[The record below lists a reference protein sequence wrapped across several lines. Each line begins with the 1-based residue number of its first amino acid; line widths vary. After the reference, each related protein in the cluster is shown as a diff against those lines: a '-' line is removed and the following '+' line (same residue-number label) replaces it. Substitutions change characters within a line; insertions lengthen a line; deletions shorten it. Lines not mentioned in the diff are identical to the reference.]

1 MQHALR
7 GTGRSLMRSGFKTGA
22 LGRTGVRW
30 MGSSAISGGS
40 GYMLGALAVVGAGG
54 TMYAA
59 RLRKNKS
66 STADDVNDTE
76 AISKL
81 SIDDLRKNGVI
92 LYRYLTCPFCGKLK
106 AFLDYQ
112 KIPYQ
117 LVEVDP
123 LFKSQMKGLG
133 YSKVPFIQIN
143 TENPDEKL
151 SMGDSYEIVSSF
163 GKKANMVETEEITKW
178 RKWVSEELVRYMT
191 LNLSRTMWE
200 CWDSAAYI
208 DTADEIPAINK
219 FLSKAFG
226 APIMYLVV
234 NHFVT
239 RPKLKKLGYSGV
251 GDEREALFGQLD
263 SWISTGVSSS
273 PFHGGKAPSI
283 ADVEVYGVI
292 NALRG
297 YPLYSEIL
305 EKTTAREWIG
315 RMDKQCGREPF
326 VL

>member
-1 MQHALR
+1 MQTALR
-7 GTGRSLMRSGFKTGA
+7 GTGRSLLRSGMRSRGVMG
-22 LGRTGVRW
+22 TGVRW
-30 MGSSAISGGS
+30 MGSSAMTGGS

-54 TMYAA
+54 TIYAA
-59 RLRKNKS
+59 RLRKNKT
-66 STADDVNDTE
+66 STADDVNDVE

-81 SIDDLRKNGVI
+81 SIEDLRKHGVI

-112 KIPYQ
+112 NIPYE

-123 LFKSQMKGLG
+123 LFKSQMKGMG
-133 YSKVPFIQIN
+133 YSKVPFLQIN
-143 TENPDEKL
+143 TENPEEKL
-151 SMGDSYEIVSSF
+151 KMGDSYEIVTSF
-163 GKKANMVETEEITKW
+163 SEKAKMPHSEETTKW
-178 RKWVSEELVRYMT
+178 RNWVSDELVRYMT

-208 DTADEIPAINK
+208 DTADNIPTMNK

-226 APIMYLVV
+226 APIMYLIV
-234 NHFVT
+234 NYVVT
-239 RPKLKKLGYSGV
+239 RPKLKKFGYSGV
-251 GDEREALFGQLD
+251 GDEREALYGQLD
-263 SWISTGVSSS
+263 NWISTGVSASQ
-273 PFHGGKAPSI
+273 FHGGKIPSV

-305 EKTTAREWIG
+305 ENTTAREWIG